1 MRATPT
7 RSTLCPTTNSV
18 SVIHWY
24 DLSGLFKVNR
34 FGKIMCNFLL
44 VNFGRILYR
53 FCMTW
58 LAHCRVQTMLISPP
72 PLPHCHWTLPRA
84 MIPANMS
91 PTSLK
96 LYRLEADSMGLIF
109 VDVYIA
115 GGLCKTQYAEPQEA
129 QLLQRGRAMLCVVV
143 SLKILLSLKVTQGH
157 SKLYRWAGRV

>member
-1 MRATPT
+1 
-7 RSTLCPTTNSV
+7 
-18 SVIHWY
+18 
-24 DLSGLFKVNR
+24 
-34 FGKIMCNFLL
+34 
-44 VNFGRILYR
+44 
-53 FCMTW
+53 
-58 LAHCRVQTMLISPP
+58 
-72 PLPHCHWTLPRA
+72 
-84 MIPANMS
+84 MIPATMS

-157 SKLYRWAGRV
+157 SKLYR

>member
-72 PLPHCHWTLPRA
+72 LPHCHWTLPRA

-129 QLLQRGRAMLCVVV
+129 QLLQRGRAMLCVVEN
-143 SLKILLSLKVTQGH
+143 SAVTQGH
-157 SKLYRWAGRV
+157 SRSFEIIPLSRACVTSY